1 MIDVLFRQ
9 PLLVALVIFGAL
21 TASFIGMTLLG
32 MRIGR
37 GFQGEDGKTVMG
49 TGAID
54 GAVFAL
60 FGLLIAFTFYGA
72 AERFQVRKLFI
83 LEEAKA
89 ISTAWSRLD
98 LLPEP
103 DRARL
108 RELFRDYLDRRLTAY
123 GKSRDLSTF
132 QRHLAGAE
140 EVGQEI
146 LTTSAAA
153 CRAESGQPFAEV
165 IMPAVNAM
173 SDIALTRK
181 AAIRA
186 HPPAAIYGLLFGVSL
201 AATFLIGLA
210 MSPSKRKSWIHIA
223 GFSALVAATLYVTA
237 DLEMPRMGLI
247 RVAKADAL
255 LREVRAS
262 MGSVN
267 VPTRLEP

>member
-1 MIDVLFRQ
+1 MIDALMRHPVLAA
-9 PLLVALVIFGAL
+9 LLVFCTL
-21 TASFIGMTLLG
+21 TASLIGMTLLG
-32 MRIGR
+32 MRLGR
-37 GFQGEDGKTVMG
+37 RFQGEDGKSVVG

-72 AERFQVRKLFI
+72 AERFQARKLLI

-89 ISTAWSRLD
+89 IGTAWSRLD

-103 DRARL
+103 ERARL
-108 RELFRDYLDRRLTAY
+108 RDLFRDYLDRRLTAY

-132 QRHLAGAE
+132 QRHLAGAD
-140 EVGQEI
+140 EVGREI
-146 LTTSAAA
+146 LATSAAA

-165 IMPAVNAM
+165 IMPAVNVM
-173 SDIALTRK
+173 SDIAMARK

-186 HPPAAIYGLLFGVSL
+186 HPPPAIFGLLFGVSL
-201 AATFLIGLA
+201 AAAFLVGLA

-237 DLEMPRMGLI
+237 DLELPRMGLI
-247 RVAKADAL
+247 RVGKADAL
-255 LREVRAS
+255 LREVRRSMDLPPIGPAS
-262 MGSVN
+262 
-267 VPTRLEP
+267 